1 MDHTGL
7 CHRCHVVL
15 PPALPKGS
23 FAGRLNDFPS
33 LSLLTQALTVRGR
46 NDALHSVAGAWVIM
60 IPVCYFSGKLEE
72 IPLSCDA
79 TS

>member
-7 CHRCHVVL
+7 CHRCHGVV

-33 LSLLTQALTVRGR
+33 LLTHSLTVTCG
-46 NDALHSVAGAWVIM
+46 NDTLQAVAGKWVIA
-60 IPVCYFSGKLEE
+60 IPVCYVNGKLEE
-72 IPLSCDA
+72 IP
-79 TS
+79 